1 MGGPAGALE
10 ERVAVREYEL
20 AHTEASERQV
30 TRDGRAE
37 RVPARARLKR
47 GRLEASAVGDAATR
61 AVLERV
67 SRHDPGYRPA
77 PTPPRPMEREG
88 PSLGR

>member
-1 MGGPAGALE
+1 
-10 ERVAVREYEL
+10 VAVRDYEL

-37 RVPARARLKR
+37 QTPGRARSKRSRLK
-47 GRLEASAVGDAATR
+47 ASPAGDAATR
-61 AVLERV
+61 AVLARA

-77 PTPPRPMEREG
+77 PMPAPRPMEREG

>member
-1 MGGPAGALE
+1 M
-10 ERVAVREYEL
+10 RDYEL

-37 RVPARARLKR
+37 QTPGRARSKRSRLK
-47 GRLEASAVGDAATR
+47 ASPAGDAATR
-61 AVLERV
+61 AVLARA

-77 PTPPRPMEREG
+77 PMPAPRPMEREG

>member
-1 MGGPAGALE
+1 MRG
-10 ERVAVREYEL
+10 YEL

-37 RVPARARLKR
+37 RVLARACLKR

-77 PTPPRPMEREG
+77 PTSPRPMDREG
-88 PSLGR
+88 PSFGR